1 VNEQPTILD
10 LFSGIGGFSLGF
22 ESAGFRTVA
31 FSEIDPEASRVL
43 KHWWPDVPNLGD
55 IRGITGEVLR
65 TIGPV
70 DGITGGVPCQPA
82 SALGQMRGAQ
92 DERWLWPETIR
103 LVGETRPVFGVFEN
117 PTSLAVLNGGREF
130 NGILSGLSALGYD
143 LWWDVIPAAAV
154 GAGHLR
160 ERLILVCTNSDC
172 SRWRAWRSPRPPGN
186 CEGAAKQ
193 ALRLDAADALGVG
206 QRGAAD
212 EAHAVTGS
220 RHTWTEPERDSSLET
235 SSDNA
240 RRQAHERRPGELA
253 EAKRSG
259 EGFDTAPGNGGEECA
274 VANGNSEGLEGHA
287 RDGARDRGREE
298 TRRSITTPD
307 LRGRV
312 SSERWWHEDVTGIPV
327 LVHGI
332 SNRLAEAS
340 CRCTGNAIVPQVAQ
354 VIAFALK
361 EVLTRY
367 P

>member
-1 VNEQPTILD
+1 VNERPTILD

-117 PTSLAVLNGGREF
+117 PPSLAVLNGGREF

-160 ERLILVCTNSDC
+160 ERLLLIATNSDR
-172 SRWRAWRSPRPPGN
+172 SRWRARRSGRPPRYS
-186 CEGAAKQ
+186 EGPTEQ
-193 ALRLDAADALGVG
+193 TLRLDVADAQGVG
-206 QRGAAD
+206 QRGEAN
-212 EAHAVTGS
+212 EAHTVTGS
-220 RHTWTEPERDSSLET
+220 RDARTEPECDGSLPSPT
-235 SSDNA
+235 DNESREA
-240 RRQAHERRPGELA
+240 YQRRPGELA
-253 EAKRSG
+253 EEARSR
-259 EGFDTAPGNGGEECA
+259 EGFYTTIGNGGAECA
-274 VANGNSEGLEGHA
+274 VANGNSEGLEGYS
-287 RDGARDRGREE
+287 RDGARDGGWEE
-298 TRRSITTPD
+298 TRRSIATPD